1 MPLDISCPETG
12 KQFSL
17 TANNGHIEPCN
28 SLWQTLVIKCVC
40 GKMHWIR
47 LPLLDLNSVLE
58 AERERLRT
66 SIPRALRESTLVR
79 IGRWVKTKNRFGP
92 KPLSKN
98 DLEIRSEELKE
109 LTKKAVAQIA
119 RGDGC

>member
-1 MPLDISCPETG
+1 
-12 KQFSL
+12 
-17 TANNGHIEPCN
+17 
-28 SLWQTLVIKCVC
+28 
-40 GKMHWIR
+40 MHWIR